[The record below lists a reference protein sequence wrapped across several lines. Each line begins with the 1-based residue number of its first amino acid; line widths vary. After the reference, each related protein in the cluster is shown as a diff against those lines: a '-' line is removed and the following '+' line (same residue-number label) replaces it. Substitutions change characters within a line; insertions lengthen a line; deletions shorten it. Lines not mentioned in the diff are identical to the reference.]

1 MRLARGF
8 SDVATI
14 RRSFRR
20 TNSRWPSAGEIAALH
35 PERHGPGQGELLA
48 NIEWLLRYSAPVA
61 LLPDGEPFLFASRTV
76 AGRRQQ
82 FNLHLDRLFL
92 HAATEIIHHPS
103 SEPVAGRRRFE
114 HDHSV
119 VLHDSRGPLS
129 DAELARP
136 FEDRA
141 LRRRFIEAV
150 IADAGEVVAH
160 RFLGRAAKERVSAMV
175 NAWRN
180 APIQGGVADIMLAA
194 YADLHL
200 RLGRYPDA
208 KPVQTVHDSVV
219 IECAITD
226 APRLVE
232 EVRQALERAS
242 SSFCPDVV
250 PKADVDIRRSLSE
263 ADILPADEV

>member
-1 MRLARGF
+1 MA
-8 SDVATI
+8 
-14 RRSFRR
+14 
-20 TNSRWPSAGEIAALH
+20 
-35 PERHGPGQGELLA
+35 
-48 NIEWLLRYSAPVA
+48 VA
-61 LLPDGEPFLFASRTV
+61 LLGTEPTRAIGADGEPFTFASRTLS
-76 AGRRQQ
+76 GRRQQ

-92 HAATEIIHHPS
+92 HAATEIIRDRSPAL
-103 SEPVAGRRRFE
+103 VTARRHFE

-119 VLHDSRGPLS
+119 VLHGDRGPLS

-136 FEDRA
+136 FEDRE
-141 LRRRFIEAV
+141 LRRRFIETMATDV
-150 IADAGEVVAH
+150 GPEVTD

-200 RLGRYPDA
+200 RLRRYPDA

-219 IECAITD
+219 IECGIGD

-232 EVRQALERAS
+232 EVRQALEQAS
-242 SSFCPDVV
+242 SGLCPDVL

-263 ADILPADEV
+263 TDILESDHDPTTRSAH